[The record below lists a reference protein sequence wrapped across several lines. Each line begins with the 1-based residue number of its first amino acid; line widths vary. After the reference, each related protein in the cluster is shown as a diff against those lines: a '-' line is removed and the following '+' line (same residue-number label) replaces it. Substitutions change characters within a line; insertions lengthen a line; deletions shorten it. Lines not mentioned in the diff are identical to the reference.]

1 MFAFGG
7 LFKLM
12 GDCVGFVGPLGISVV
27 IRYVTT
33 LRDPGTIQPEYPTMF
48 EFLNNGYVM
57 GAMVLVAALAQG
69 TFSQSSTHL
78 VNVEGI
84 RLKCAL
90 QVLCMMCVCSLHLS
104 RLGTV
109 LCLAILGL

>member
-1 MFAFGG
+1 MFALGG

-27 IRYVTT
+27 ISYVTT
-33 LRDPGTIQPEYPTMF
+33 LRDPGAIQPEYPTVS

-57 GAMVLVAALAQG
+57 GAIVLVAALAQG
-69 TFSQSSTHL
+69 TFSQSCTHL

-84 RLKCAL
+84 HLKGTL
-90 QVLCMMCVCSLHLS
+90 QVLCAMCVYSLHLS
-104 RLGTV
+104 RLGIV
-109 LCLAILGL
+109 

>member
-1 MFAFGG
+1 MFALGG

-12 GDCVGFVGPLGISVV
+12 GDCVGLVGPLGISVV

-57 GAMVLVAALAQG
+57 GAILFQFFFLMIRRPPR
-69 TFSQSSTHL
+69 STHL
-78 VNVEGI
+78 VNVQGI
-84 RLKCAL
+84 HLKSAL
-90 QVLCMMCVCSLHLS
+90 QVLCTMCVHSLHLS

-109 LCLAILGL
+109 

>member
-1 MFAFGG
+1 MFALGG

-27 IRYVTT
+27 ISYVTT
-33 LRDPGTIQPEYPTMF
+33 LRNPDMIQSEYPTVS

-57 GAMVLVAALAQG
+57 GAILLVGALAQG

-84 RLKCAL
+84 HLKGAL
-90 QVLCMMCVCSLHLS
+90 QVLCTMCLYSIHFS
-104 RLGTV
+104 RLG
-109 LCLAILGL
+109 IM